1 MQPIPIEKTTIDKTN
16 QIVSSVSITNKT
28 EPTIKK
34 NELVVRKKVN
44 FNLKNYD
51 LENSNAITKFERRNL
66 NKPHCLDIYNK
77 TMKIKNV
84 VYNGTFPID
93 LPLSSRFNEFEDNYD
108 ESSVNE
114 YDEDEN
120 ENEQYEDDYLED
132 DSEPRTSLSM
142 NELLKDKEINLNY
155 GKVKYDFENSF
166 LEFEKI
172 LDKNN
177 GTRRRDVKSF
187 NIDEPIM

>member
-1 MQPIPIEKTTIDKTN
+1 MQPIIPIEKSTIEKTKN
-16 QIVSSVSITNKT
+16 QIASSVSITNHPPIQSTVKQNDL
-28 EPTIKK
+28 I
-34 NELVVRKKVN
+34 VRKKVN
-44 FNLKNYD
+44 FNLENCK
-51 LENSNAITKFERRNL
+51 LQNSNALMKFERRNL

-93 LPLSSRFNEFEDNYD
+93 EPLSSRFNEFDDD
-108 ESSVNE
+108 EVDENFQNE
-114 YDEDEN
+114 YDEEDN
-120 ENEQYEDDYLED
+120 EPFDD
-132 DSEPRTSLSM
+132 DSQPRSSLSM
-142 NELLKDKEINLNY
+142 NQLLKDKEINLNY

-172 LDKNN
+172 LDKNS

-187 NIDEPIM
+187 NIDEPM

>member
-1 MQPIPIEKTTIDKTN
+1 MQPDIPIEKPPVEKVNPID
-16 QIVSSVSITNKT
+16 SSVSITNQTAPAAKQSDL
-28 EPTIKK
+28 I
-34 NELVVRKKVN
+34 VRKKVN
-44 FNLKNYD
+44 FNLENCK
-51 LENSNAITKFERRNL
+51 LQNSNALMKFERRNL

-93 LPLSSRFNEFEDNYD
+93 LPLSSRFNEFEENCDD
-108 ESSVNE
+108 ENNSAGDENE
-114 YDEDEN
+114 YDEDGN
-120 ENEQYEDDYLED
+120 EPFED
-132 DSEPRTSLSM
+132 DSVPRSSLSM

-187 NIDEPIM
+187 NIDEPM

>member
-1 MQPIPIEKTTIDKTN
+1 MQQPPIPIEKPTIEKTK
-16 QIVSSVSITNKT
+16 QIVSSVSITKPIV
-28 EPTIKK
+28 PTIKQQ
-34 NELVVRKKVN
+34 NDLIVRKKVN
-44 FNLKNYD
+44 FNLENCN
-51 LENSNAITKFERRNL
+51 LQNSNALMKFERRNL

-93 LPLSSRFNEFEDNYD
+93 EPLSSRFNEVDDDKYDDN
-108 ESSVNE
+108 SLNE
-114 YDEDEN
+114 YDEEEN
-120 ENEQYEDDYLED
+120 EPFDD
-132 DSEPRTSLSM
+132 EPRSSLSM
-142 NELLKDKEINLNY
+142 NQLLKDKEINLNY

-172 LDKNN
+172 LDKNS

-187 NIDEPIM
+187 NIDEPM